1 MAETTTV
8 PPKIKE
14 IIIITETHGFKCGDA
29 VIEDSEITLKIKADT
44 ILCYNSVGEI
54 VRPLPSVLNKDGVIQ
69 VSYGNTKNYYN
80 TQLICIT
87 PNEII
92 ITYYQITF
100 TPISQILD
108 TTTTTCDLLQI
119 TKKYIE
125 WSKQQI
131 PEFTSQ
137 VAEVFK
143 TKTDNNYNDINY
155 IYNNFYAKF
164 GELYS
169 QLYTGISNVI
179 YVIKTIVFNKT
190 MYKYIYCPE
199 SVDNEYLKN
208 NFINI
213 TTPDVVNTISSIGE
227 ITKSAREY
235 NSLTAFIQH
244 IFVSVDSNKS
254 IHIFKLY
261 KLLELIRSSIE
272 TNIVIYKNSIIETNV
287 KLCIA
292 TKQLI
297 CYLYQH
303 IIVKSLLENI
313 NRLEKE
319 HKDKIDKDVVAK
331 NNTRLITYIKINNT
345 DTKDT
350 KNISTIPSYNK
361 RFRLFVPQNKDA
373 LIVRYAENNVPY
385 YKDNGKGVMNL
396 NLPGTQVQENK
407 REEREEKD
415 DKEETVLRE
424 EKEQISEIAE
434 SNSPSVEDTDEKD
447 IYTNTYLLGRFSQ
460 VFLEKDKN
468 KEIAERMNAI
478 IDALKTG
485 NPVFII
491 GYGSSGAGKTSSLI
505 YFNTT
510 DTSVKEEDKSGI
522 LIHLCQKMCSE
533 ENAKYDTVEF
543 YIKEYY
549 QTTGTGETVI
559 RTPPSPNQYY
569 KYSYNNETG
578 GFTADENNYT
588 AESATHKYRFEPRT
602 VDETTLFD
610 ADPKEKKTTQDT
622 DTKGVK
628 LTQDAD
634 TKGVK
639 LTQDADTKEENPT
652 VASSKVDKYTGGDIG
667 KVLID
672 LIDTDRFVKATTNN
686 PNSSRSHVLV
696 FVRLTGNQTKPAK
709 LVIGDLA
716 GVENEFKCDEFETV
730 QNFLNVPRANTD
742 EKFYSGEFY
751 KYDNTTLFDPIKGGA
766 FNMSARFDETYV
778 EKMLQKFK
786 PLEKQASDAN
796 QVVVTEAVGMKLQN
810 DYEFDIVRFI
820 YDKIIKDNQYSLKDI
835 CTSNINYKVLW
846 DEWVNANIGNYEV
859 MKSGFEENE
868 QAIQQLSNN
877 MSNKKSLKNLKAEL
891 QEINKELE
899 KREKAVQSQY
909 TDELVVYYPAYEGYK
924 ENRRASK
931 KDNTPSYRFKYV
943 FEMKRMTIG
952 WSEPV
957 AEYIIGLNVN
967 TLVDKIEFKFKK
979 ITPQNT
985 PQNGNQIIEQYI
997 PVLYINTPIY
1007 REYRATLEKYNA
1019 KKEQYNATLTQYN
1032 AKQDEINRHNGSDTN
1047 ITDDTIEKINQLKV
1061 TIKTASENY
1070 NKFFVFKDNFDDKN
1084 YESTL
1089 VKIERVL
1096 ELYTKFEPFIK
1107 AIQQK
1112 YNYGKQAC
1120 ESRRNEGKFINKSLE
1135 DIRKTIA
1142 QIMTAKSLKDGNDG
1156 FTAPNYINYC
1166 VNEFC
1171 DSGVD
1176 CFPTTTSEIATQPED
1191 IPSILFQDIYK
1202 GILEL
1207 DSNKKYTVKQFYENI
1222 LVCLFCVFNVAKKAN
1237 NPPTSTYIDI
1247 NELKKLY
1254 SSIDNVLFVTYAAD
1268 NSKRIDK
1275 ILTEIQN
1282 IKSKL
1287 SPKLTSSVS
1296 DTKQTEAT
1304 LPNTNPNTEL
1314 LKSIDKLLNDV
1325 VVSKIIE
1332 LKETQNKINP
1342 ELLKELLKAVSIVI
1356 NRELPDIIEVFDN
1369 HNAASSIGTL
1379 EFTDKFSKLYSVQT
1393 MCRIRRNDN
1402 KELDGIDY
1410 IKNYSD
1416 YSDNKPEYQKI
1427 TIDSETFDEIDNLPP
1442 PPIK

>member
-1 MAETTTV
+1 MEETTTV
-8 PPKIKE
+8 PPKIEE
-14 IIIITETHGFKCGDA
+14 IIIITETHGFKCGGA
-29 VIEDSEITLKIKADT
+29 VIEDSKITLKIKADT

-108 TTTTTCDLLQI
+108 TTTKCNLLQI
-119 TKKYIE
+119 PKNYIE

-164 GELYS
+164 DELYS

-199 SVDNEYLKN
+199 SVDNDYLKT

-213 TTPDVVNTISSIGE
+213 TTSDVVNTISSIGE

-244 IFVSVDSNKS
+244 IFVGVGSNKS

-297 CYLYQH
+297 CHLYGH
-303 IIVKSLLENI
+303 IIVKSLLDNI
-313 NRLEKE
+313 NTLEKV

-407 REEREEKD
+407 REEKEETD
-415 DKEETVLRE
+415 ETVLREEKEEKEEKEE

-434 SNSPSVEDTDEKD
+434 SNSPSVEDTYEKD

-468 KEIAERMNAI
+468 KEVAERMNAI

-569 KYSYNNETG
+569 KYSYNNETR
-578 GFTADENNYT
+578 GFTADANNYT

-602 VDETTLFD
+602 VDETTLFEADPKGVKPTRD
-610 ADPKEKKTTQDT
+610 ADPKEENPTQDV
-622 DTKGVK
+622 DTKEENP
-628 LTQDAD
+628 TQD
-634 TKGVK
+634 V
-639 LTQDADTKEENPT
+639 DTKEENPT
-652 VASSKVDKYTGGDIG
+652 VASSKVDKYTGDDIG

-696 FVRLTGNQTKPAK
+696 FVRLTGKQTNPAI

-786 PLEKQASDAN
+786 PLEKQASDAY
-796 QVVVTEAVGMKLQN
+796 TIAVDSAVEMELV
-810 DYEFDIVRFI
+810 DYKFDIVRFI
-820 YDKIIKDNQYSLKDI
+820 YDKIIKDKYSLKDI
-835 CTSNINYKVLW
+835 CTSNIDDYKGLW
-846 DEWVNANIGNYEV
+846 KQWVNDNIGNYEV
-859 MKSGFEENE
+859 MNNLFNE
-868 QAIQQLSNN
+868 YNSNIQQEIQ
-877 MSNKKSLKNLKAEL
+877 NKSKEEILKKLNTEL
-891 QEINKELE
+891 QKIKEELQPLKE
-899 KREKAVQSQY
+899 AVQKQY
-909 TDELVVYYPAYEGYK
+909 PKTLVVKDVKYSYLEVK
-924 ENRRASK
+924 EATR
-931 KDNTPSYRFKYV
+931 DVNTPDKPYYIFKFV
-943 FEMKRMTIG
+943 LN
-952 WSEPV
+952 
-957 AEYIIGLNVN
+957 EYIIYKNGTMSDWVETTNTYIIPLNNRDNVN
-967 TLVDKIEFKFKK
+967 NVTVKLEPIQ
-979 ITPQNT
+979 PQEGKNI
-985 PQNGNQIIEQYI
+985 GKLK

-1007 REYRATLEKYNA
+1007 REYQA
-1019 KKEQYNATLTQYN
+1019 KKEQYN

-1047 ITDDTIEKINQLKV
+1047 ITNDTINKIDQLKD

-1070 NKFFVFKDNFDDKN
+1070 NKFFTFNDNFDNKN
-1084 YESTL
+1084 YDSYANTL
-1089 VKIERVL
+1089 VKIMRVL

-1120 ESRRNEGKFINKSLE
+1120 DSRRNEGKFINKSLE

-1247 NELKKLY
+1247 NKLKKLY
-1254 SSIDNVLFVTYAAD
+1254 SSIDNVLFVTYAAV

-1275 ILTEIQN
+1275 ILTEIQA

-1287 SPKLTSSVS
+1287 SPKMTSSVS

-1314 LKSIDKLLNDV
+1314 LKSIDKLLNDD
-1325 VVSKIIE
+1325 VVSKIIVLKE
-1332 LKETQNKINP
+1332 LKETQNEITP
-1342 ELLKELLKAVSIVI
+1342 ELLKKVLKEVSIVI

-1402 KELDGIDY
+1402 KELDGIGY
-1410 IKNYSD
+1410 TNNYSD
-1416 YSDNKPEYQKI
+1416 YSDTELYQKF

-1442 PPIK
+1442 PPTK